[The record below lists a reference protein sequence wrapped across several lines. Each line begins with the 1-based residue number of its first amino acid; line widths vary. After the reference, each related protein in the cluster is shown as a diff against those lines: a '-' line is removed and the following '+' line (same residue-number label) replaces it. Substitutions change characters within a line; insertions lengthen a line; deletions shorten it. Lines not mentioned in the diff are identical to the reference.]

1 MELRISEL
9 AKQRGMTIADI
20 AKEIG
25 ISRVNLS
32 NSINGNPTLS
42 RLREVANILHVEVSE
57 LFKKPNIPQVKGYLE
72 YAGEIIKIESI
83 EAVKDFIKNIEGK
96 EGLESK
102 QEL

>member
-42 RLREVANILHVEVSE
+42 RLREVAKILGVPVNE
-57 LFKKPNIPQVKGYLE
+57 LFKPSGQAEVSGYLE
-72 YAGEIIKIESI
+72 YKGEVVKISSLD
-83 EAVKDFIKNIEGK
+83 AVKAFVEKVENE
-96 EGLESK
+96 
-102 QEL
+102 

>member
-9 AKQRGMTIADI
+9 ARQRGMTIADI

-42 RLREVANILHVEVSE
+42 RLKEVAKVLNVEVSE
-57 LFKKPNIPQVKGYLE
+57 LFKPANLPQVSGYLE
-72 YAGEIIKIESI
+72 YRGEITKVESLDALKEFVNKIDSEDI
-83 EAVKDFIKNIEGK
+83 
-96 EGLESK
+96 
-102 QEL
+102 QQ